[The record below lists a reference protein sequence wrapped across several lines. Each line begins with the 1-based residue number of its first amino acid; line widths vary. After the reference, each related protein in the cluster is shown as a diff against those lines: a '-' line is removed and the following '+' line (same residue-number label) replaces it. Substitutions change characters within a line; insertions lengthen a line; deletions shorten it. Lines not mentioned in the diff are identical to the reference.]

1 MPRKDIIS
9 RGGFTF
15 HGSFTSK
22 ILAARREKETP
33 GSFIHEKDGRYYVL
47 KPKSNAK
54 INSSIRVNRNRH
66 TNPKEVR
73 IYQDITRIEGTKG
86 KESIYPGEK
95 FFHNFKK
102 PFPEMIGLPDGSL
115 LIRPKRRK

>member
-1 MPRKDIIS
+1 MPRHDIIS

-15 HGSFTSK
+15 HGSFASK
-22 ILAARREKETP
+22 ILAARREKEIP

-47 KPKSNAK
+47 KPKSARAN
-54 INSSIRVNRNRH
+54 RVGHRSVKRRVPH
-66 TNPKEVR
+66 PTDVR

-95 FFHNFKK
+95 FFHNFKR